1 MANYSKGYTPPSGLN
16 SAADV
21 RLLQQ
26 YLKNAG
32 YQIGAGPTGVWDAG
46 TNGAYQKYLAAAKG
60 ALPAGTDKKPPEASN
75 PDLAA
80 VAGAPEAYNTV
91 GLVKAYQR
99 MYGLD
104 ETGAWDEAT
113 KAKYNENRKLA
124 VMNDELKRY
133 YEDTLAGYDLP
144 TTDKT
149 ALQKEIAGYLRPA
162 YDQAIAERKKA
173 TAQNQAAVDVD
184 AYSRGMGPSTWVTDA
199 KARQM
204 DSEADDVTNM
214 ENNYAASLT
223 QALLEQLNANK
234 TQELT
239 AKNNAY
245 TMALK
250 LYELAQA
257 QRAAMAPQSSYS
269 GGGGGGGGYSYS
281 SGSSSGSYSG
291 SGKSAPKKSGRAGDK
306 IATKTPAGSKSNTR
320 GGNYATTNDLNKY
333 ASQAFNY
340 GMAVNSAKTAAQ
352 KAAAQAKYNEAAKA
366 ARDRQYANK

>member
-16 SAADV
+16 STADV

-46 TNGAYQKYLAAAKG
+46 TNGAYQNYLAAAKG

-80 VAGAPEAYNTV
+80 VAGAPDAYNTV

-144 TTDKT
+144 TTDKA

-199 KARQM
+199 KTRQL
-204 DSEADDVTNM
+204 DSEADDVANM

-269 GGGGGGGGYSYS
+269 GGGGGGYYVVQPTGSSGRRSSSGS
-281 SGSSSGSYSG
+281 SGSSSGGTYFPSMEEVH
-291 SGKSAPKKSGRAGDK
+291 
-306 IATKTPAGSKSNTR
+306 
-320 GGNYATTNDLNKY
+320 
-333 ASQAFNY
+333 SQATSNAMKSTSNKVDAR
-340 GMAVNSAKTAAQ
+340 GT
-352 KAAAQAKYNEAAKA
+352 A
-366 ARDRQYANK
+366 ARDMYDAQRKLAKDAASSGNKSAAQYYSHWRPSR